1 MEDALT
7 FTYVPARS
15 LDVDASTSSASLAR
29 RREPGRLT
37 SPTIRSVAIVH
48 LPALRMCADGSP
60 EAPNLVCDWYGAEER
75 VAHRNLGDVH
85 LAFIEG

>member
-1 MEDALT
+1 M
-7 FTYVPARS
+7 
-15 LDVDASTSSASLAR
+15 
-29 RREPGRLT
+29 T